1 MFKYQITFDDN
12 FNMKEYDVDQ
22 PGLVISIKL
31 TRWHT
36 QVKSVLTVLLRKWS
50 GQVLKNFLPTFL
62 VVLTSY
68 SSLYFPV
75 VSIDARG
82 TLALRHSQRV
92 HAERRDPSQH
102 PQAWLPDDP

>member
-36 QVKSVLTVLLRKWS
+36 QVKSLLTVLFRKWS
-50 GQVLKNFLPTFL
+50 GQVLKNFLPTFQ

-68 SSLYFPV
+68 SSLYFLA

-82 TLALRHSQRV
+82 TFTLLATS
-92 HAERRDPSQH
+92 PSF
-102 PQAWLPDDP
+102 PT

>member
-36 QVKSVLTVLLRKWS
+36 QVKSVLTVLFRKWS
-50 GQVLKNFLPTFL
+50 GP
-62 VVLTSY
+62 
-68 SSLYFPV
+68 
-75 VSIDARG
+75 
-82 TLALRHSQRV
+82 
-92 HAERRDPSQH
+92 
-102 PQAWLPDDP
+102 LPDW